1 MLYIRKVLS
10 ACICWIVS
18 CYLLSCTED
27 SFLFFFLTKVV
38 ECREDSLVVTCYRA
52 PRIALDAPAEY
63 CILYRVD
70 LDLDTIPNVQKNPV
84 SVVK

>member
-10 ACICWIVS
+10 ACDLLDSELLLVIVH
-18 CYLLSCTED
+18 
-27 SFLFFFLTKVV
+27 
-38 ECREDSLVVTCYRA
+38 RGWLVVTCYRA

-84 SVVK
+84 SVVKQSADL